1 MNARIAGSLAL
12 LVMTAAL
19 ASDAQAQCVGCFV
32 RSIGRDFERRNCWPE
47 PFTYAD
53 RDIARAPFG
62 IMVANGWERQNL
74 LVDAYF
80 DEKGSKLT
88 DTGRVRV
95 NWILFDAPP
104 QHRVIYVHRAIRP
117 EETSA
122 RLATVQTYV
131 ASVWQGS
138 SQPPILASNVSGE
151 GWSADRVDIVNK
163 KFLQAIQAPQLPAAT
178 QGGSSS
184 GSGSST
190 P

>member
-1 MNARIAGSLAL
+1 MKSRVACC
-12 LVMTAAL
+12 AAL
-19 ASDAQAQCVGCFV
+19 ILAGVCGGLSARADCITEFFTDIPKDTA
-32 RSIGRDFERRNCWPE
+32 RRNCWPIPFVYPARQATRE
-47 PFTYAD
+47 PFATK
-53 RDIARAPFG
+53 
-62 IMVANGWERQNL
+62 VANGWERQNL

-80 DEKGSKLT
+80 DDNGNKLT

-138 SQPPILASNVSGE
+138 SQPPILASSVSGE

-163 KFLQAIQAPQLPAAT
+163 KFLQAIPAPQLPAAA